1 MNVDVI
7 LTKLESAKDYAAKH
21 IVIISIVLIVLLF
34 GFMVVRIYLLSTA
47 EPTQSQVDE
56 KSGALI
62 FDYPIEVPPGR
73 NEFTPEVHLTYNS
86 QNRDTDSVIGH

>member
-56 KSGALI
+56 KLNSYKTVRLDPQVVSLFRSLEDQNI
-62 FDYPIEVPPGR
+62 SIESLFDNGR
-73 NEFTPEVHLTYNS
+73 TNPF
-86 QNRDTDSVIGH
+86 Q